1 MIGGAQN
8 LCFAISSNTA
18 MFVVGEIIAHG
29 RVRRAHLGIAVQ
41 TVPLSQ
47 QLSAVHKVGS
57 RAVRVGEIET
67 DSPAHQAGLRVGDII
82 LALGNTAVAG
92 ADDLIRLLGAD
103 AIGQTLELKFL
114 REGRIERCSV
124 VPRERRSA
132 NPQRVDARAG

>member
-18 MFVVGEIIAHG
+18 MFVVGEIIGHG

-41 TVPLSQ
+41 TVPLSP
-47 QLSAVHKVGS
+47 QLAASFKTAS
-57 RAVRVGEIET
+57 RAVRVGEIEVG
-67 DSPAHQAGLRVGDII
+67 SPADKGGLRVGDLIV
-82 LALGNTAVAG
+82 ALGGITVAG

-103 AIGQTLELKFL
+103 AIGHTAEITYV

-124 VPRERRSA
+124 VLRERQG
-132 NPQRVDARAG
+132 PQRIDANAG